1 MRHIIKDTDAHNKA
15 LLAKEAADSK
25 ARLEGLEHADEL
37 KRRKTNPDTRDIRRR
52 QMGDIMSIL
61 GGRPRKDT
69 RNEQTV
75 VNSRESRRKDDKG
88 RDIGKEL
95 KSSSRREK
103 DLFMDEKERRRSHG
117 RLSRNDHKDDGTE
130 RRSRTSDSR
139 RNRRRDYD
147 DYSSNEERE
156 RRHHKSRRHRSKSPR
171 RSRRRS
177 RSPADP
183 KTRHRHRSPL
193 RAAKTPEKDAAKKNE
208 DDDSDPLEDLIGPAP
223 PPKVR
228 GRGTMSGSTGMDRRF
243 SESYDPTVDVV
254 MEDDDKQG
262 GNWDD
267 ALEAFRDRQKLQQ
280 NQEQRLRAAGFA
292 DEQILKVN
300 NSAKEKSEAD
310 VVWTKAG
317 ERREWDRG
325 KSEESEEVLRGILSE
340 DS

>member
-1 MRHIIKDTDAHNKA
+1 
-15 LLAKEAADSK
+15 
-25 ARLEGLEHADEL
+25 
-37 KRRKTNPDTRDIRRR
+37 
-52 QMGDIMSIL
+52 
-61 GGRPRKDT
+61 
-69 RNEQTV
+69 
-75 VNSRESRRKDDKG
+75 
-88 RDIGKEL
+88 
-95 KSSSRREK
+95 
-103 DLFMDEKERRRSHG
+103 
-117 RLSRNDHKDDGTE
+117 
-130 RRSRTSDSR
+130 
-139 RNRRRDYD
+139 
-147 DYSSNEERE
+147 
-156 RRHHKSRRHRSKSPR
+156 
-171 RSRRRS
+171 
-177 RSPADP
+177 
-183 KTRHRHRSPL
+183 
-193 RAAKTPEKDAAKKNE
+193 
-208 DDDSDPLEDLIGPAP
+208 
-223 PPKVR
+223 
-228 GRGTMSGSTGMDRRF
+228 MSGSTGMDRRF